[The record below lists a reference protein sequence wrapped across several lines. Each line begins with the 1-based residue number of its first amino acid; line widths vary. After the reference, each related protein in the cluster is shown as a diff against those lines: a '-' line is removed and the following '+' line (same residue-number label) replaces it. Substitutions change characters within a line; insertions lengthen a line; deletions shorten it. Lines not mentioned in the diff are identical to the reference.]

1 MERERLLST
10 FGRDVRR
17 KSETGPTPE
26 VVAGLTVWPV
36 ISPMPDPTLHG
47 FRAELGAMVRLAL
60 PIVIVQLGQMLMGV
74 ADTIMVGHV
83 SAEAIAAVALGN
95 LYFFGAAIFGMG
107 ALMALDPVVAQAVG
121 AGDTVAISRGVQRG
135 LILSLGLSVVATA
148 LLLPARPV
156 LGVLRQPAAVA
167 DVAAAYARIE
177 IAGILPFY
185 LFGALRQSLQAMKRI
200 TPIVGAIVAGNL
212 VNVGLNYLWIYGK
225 LGFPAG
231 GAVGSAWATSV
242 SRWVML
248 ALLVAVAWRT
258 LRPQLLPLRR
268 EALAWEPL
276 RRMVALGTP
285 IGVQYELEYGVFA
298 VVGIMMGW
306 MGTAQLA
313 GHQVALNLASL
324 AFMVPLGVSAA
335 AVVLVGHAV
344 GRGDSAEARRAAAA
358 GLVCGVG
365 FMAASALVMLTVPAF
380 LARIYTTDAGVAALA
395 ASLIP
400 IAGVFQVFDGVQVV
414 SIGILRGAADTRAPM
429 VVNVLGFWLVGLPVS
444 AALGF
449 GAGAGPRGLWWGL
462 TVGLALVAAVLIWRV
477 RRRLAGELR
486 RVVIDRDVVGA

>member
-1 MERERLLST
+1 
-10 FGRDVRR
+10 
-17 KSETGPTPE
+17 
-26 VVAGLTVWPV
+26 
-36 ISPMPDPTLHG
+36 
-47 FRAELGAMVRLAL
+47 MVQLAL
-60 PIVIVQLGQMLMGV
+60 PIVVVQLGQMLMGV
-74 ADTIMVGHV
+74 ADTVMVGRV

-121 AGDTVAISRGVQRG
+121 AGDAVAVARGVQRG
-135 LILSLGLSVVATA
+135 LILSIALSLVATA

-156 LGVLRQPAAVA
+156 LGLLHQPTEVA

-177 IAGILPFY
+177 AVAIVPFY
-185 LFGALRQSLQAMKRI
+185 AFGALRQSLQAMKRI
-200 TPIVGAIVAGNL
+200 APIVGTMVVANL
-212 VNVGLNYLWIYGK
+212 ANVGLNYLWIYGN
-225 LGFPAG
+225 LGFPAL
-231 GAVGSAWATSV
+231 GAVGSAWATVV
-242 SRWVML
+242 SRWLML
-248 ALLVAVAWRT
+248 LLLLAVAWRT
-258 LRPQLLPLRR
+258 LRPQLLPPRR
-268 EALAWEPL
+268 EALAWAPL
-276 RRMVALGTP
+276 RRMVALGAP

-335 AVVLVGHAV
+335 AAVLVGHAV

-365 FMAASALVMLTVPAF
+365 FMAASALVMLAMPRF
-380 LARIYTTDAGVAALA
+380 LAGVYTTDAGVAALA

-400 IAGVFQVFDGVQVV
+400 IAGVFQVFDGIQVV
-414 SIGILRGAADTRAPM
+414 SIGILRGVADTRAPM
-429 VVNVLGFWLVGLPVS
+429 VVNILGFWLVGLPVS

-462 TVGLALVAAVLIWRV
+462 TVGLVLVAAVLLWRV

-486 RVVIDRDVVGA
+486 RVVVDRDVARA

>member
-1 MERERLLST
+1 MSMT
-10 FGRDVRR
+10 
-17 KSETGPTPE
+17 
-26 VVAGLTVWPV
+26 
-36 ISPMPDPTLHG
+36 
-47 FRAELGAMVRLAL
+47 FRAELRTMVRLAL
-60 PIVIVQLGQMLMGV
+60 PIVVVQLGQMLMGV
-74 ADTIMVGHV
+74 VDTVMVGHV

-121 AGDTVAISRGVQRG
+121 AGDSVAVARGVQRG
-135 LILSLGLSVVATA
+135 LILALGLSVVATA

-156 LGVLRQPAAVA
+156 LHLLRQPPEVA
-167 DVAAAYARIE
+167 DVAATYARIE

-185 LFGALRQSLQAMKRI
+185 LFGALRQSLQALKRI
-200 TPIVGAIVAGNL
+200 APIVGAMVAGNL
-212 VNVGLNYLWIYGK
+212 ANVGLNYLWIYGK
-225 LGFPAG
+225 LGFPAA
-231 GAVGSAWATSV
+231 GAIGSAWATAV

-258 LRPQLLPLRR
+258 LKPQLLPLRR
-268 EALAWEPL
+268 DALTWEPL
-276 RRMVALGTP
+276 RRMVALGAP

-306 MGTAQLA
+306 LGTAQLA

-335 AVVLVGHAV
+335 AAVLVGHAV
-344 GRGDSAEARRAAAA
+344 GRGDIAEARRAAAA

-365 FMAASALVMLTVPAF
+365 FMSASAAVMLAIPAL
-380 LARIYTTDAGVAALA
+380 LAGLYTTDAGVAALA

-400 IAGVFQVFDGVQVV
+400 IAGVFQVFDGIQVV
-414 SIGILRGAADTRAPM
+414 SIGILRGVADTRAPM
-429 VVNVLGFWLVGLPVS
+429 VINVLGFWLVGLPVS

-462 TVGLALVAAVLIWRV
+462 TVGLMLVALVLIWRV
-477 RRRLAGELR
+477 RQRFSGQAVR

>member
-1 MERERLLST
+1 MSMT
-10 FGRDVRR
+10 
-17 KSETGPTPE
+17 
-26 VVAGLTVWPV
+26 
-36 ISPMPDPTLHG
+36 
-47 FRAELGAMVRLAL
+47 FRAELRTMVRLAL
-60 PIVIVQLGQMLMGV
+60 PIVVVQLGQMLMGV
-74 ADTIMVGHV
+74 VDTVMVGHV

-121 AGDTVAISRGVQRG
+121 AGDSVAVARRGQRG
-135 LILSLGLSVVATA
+135 LILALGLSVVATA
-148 LLLPARPV
+148 LLRPARPV
-156 LGVLRQPAAVA
+156 LHLLRQPPEVA
-167 DVAAAYARIE
+167 DVAATYARIE

-185 LFGALRQSLQAMKRI
+185 LFGALRQSLQALKRI
-200 TPIVGAIVAGNL
+200 APIVGAMVAGNL
-212 VNVGLNYLWIYGK
+212 ANVGLNYLWIYGK
-225 LGFPAG
+225 LGFPAA
-231 GAVGSAWATSV
+231 GAIGSAWATAV

-258 LRPQLLPLRR
+258 LKPQLLPLRR
-268 EALAWEPL
+268 DALTWEPL
-276 RRMVALGTP
+276 RRMVALGAP

-306 MGTAQLA
+306 LGTAQLA

-335 AVVLVGHAV
+335 AAVLVGHAV
-344 GRGDSAEARRAAAA
+344 GRGDIAEARRAAAA

-365 FMAASALVMLTVPAF
+365 FMSASAAVMLAIPAL
-380 LARIYTTDAGVAALA
+380 LAGLYTTDAGVAALA

-400 IAGVFQVFDGVQVV
+400 IAGVFQVFDGIQVV
-414 SIGILRGAADTRAPM
+414 SIGILRGVADTRAPM
-429 VVNVLGFWLVGLPVS
+429 VINVLGFWLVGLPVS

-462 TVGLALVAAVLIWRV
+462 TVGLMLVALVLIWRV
-477 RRRLAGELR
+477 RQRFSGQAVR

>member
-1 MERERLLST
+1 MSMT
-10 FGRDVRR
+10 
-17 KSETGPTPE
+17 
-26 VVAGLTVWPV
+26 
-36 ISPMPDPTLHG
+36 
-47 FRAELGAMVRLAL
+47 FRAELRTMVRLAL
-60 PIVIVQLGQMLMGV
+60 PIVVVQLGQMLMGV
-74 ADTIMVGHV
+74 VDTVMVGHV

-121 AGDTVAISRGVQRG
+121 AGDRVAVARGVQRG
-135 LILSLGLSVVATA
+135 LILALGLSVVATA

-156 LGVLRQPAAVA
+156 LHLLRQPPEVA
-167 DVAAAYARIE
+167 DVAATYARIE

-185 LFGALRQSLQAMKRI
+185 LFGALRQSLQALKRI
-200 TPIVGAIVAGNL
+200 APIVGAMVAGNL
-212 VNVGLNYLWIYGK
+212 ANVGLNYLWIYGK
-225 LGFPAG
+225 LGFPAA
-231 GAVGSAWATSV
+231 GAIGSAWATAV

-258 LRPQLLPLRR
+258 LKPQLLPLRR
-268 EALAWEPL
+268 DALTWEPL
-276 RRMVALGTP
+276 RRMVALGAP

-306 MGTAQLA
+306 LGTAQLA

-335 AVVLVGHAV
+335 AAVLVGHAV
-344 GRGDSAEARRAAAA
+344 GRGDIAEARRAAAA

-365 FMAASALVMLTVPAF
+365 FMSASAAVMLAIPAL
-380 LARIYTTDAGVAALA
+380 LAGLYTTDAGVAALA

-400 IAGVFQVFDGVQVV
+400 IAGVFQVFDGIQVV
-414 SIGILRGAADTRAPM
+414 SIGILRGVADTRAPM
-429 VVNVLGFWLVGLPVS
+429 VINVLGFWLVGLPVS

-462 TVGLALVAAVLIWRV
+462 TVGLMLVALVLIWRV
-477 RRRLAGELR
+477 RQRFSGQAVR

>member
-1 MERERLLST
+1 M
-10 FGRDVRR
+10 
-17 KSETGPTPE
+17 
-26 VVAGLTVWPV
+26 
-36 ISPMPDPTLHG
+36 PMT
-47 FRAELGAMVRLAL
+47 FRAELRAMVRLAV
-60 PIVIVQLGQMLMGV
+60 PIVAVQLGQMLMGV
-74 ADTIMVGHV
+74 ADTVMVGRV

-107 ALMALDPVVAQAVG
+107 ALMALDPVIAQAVG
-121 AGDTVAISRGVQRG
+121 ARDTVAVARGVQRG
-135 LILSLGLSVVATA
+135 LILSLALSLVATA

-156 LGVLRQPAAVA
+156 LGLLRQPQAVA
-167 DVAAAYARIE
+167 DVAATYARIE

-185 LFGALRQSLQAMKRI
+185 VIGALRQSLQAMKRI
-200 TPIVGAIVAGNL
+200 APIVGAIIAGNL
-212 VNVGLNYLWIYGK
+212 ANVGLNYLWIYGR

-248 ALLVAVAWRT
+248 LLLVAVGWPT

-268 EALAWEPL
+268 EAFAWQPL
-276 RRMVALGTP
+276 RRMAALGAP

-306 MGTAQLA
+306 LGTEQLA

-335 AVVLVGHAV
+335 AAVLVGHAV
-344 GRGDSAEARRAAAA
+344 GRGDVAEARRAAAA

-365 FMAASALVMLTVPAF
+365 FMAASALVMLTIPRF
-380 LARIYTTDAGVAALA
+380 LAGIYTTDPGVAALA

-400 IAGVFQVFDGVQVV
+400 IAGVFQVFDGIQVV
-414 SIGILRGAADTRAPM
+414 SIGILRGVGDTRAPM

-462 TVGLALVAAVLIWRV
+462 TVGLMLVAAVLIWRV
-477 RRRLAGELR
+477 RRRLAGEIR

>member
-1 MERERLLST
+1 M
-10 FGRDVRR
+10 
-17 KSETGPTPE
+17 
-26 VVAGLTVWPV
+26 
-36 ISPMPDPTLHG
+36 PMS
-47 FRAELGAMVRLAL
+47 FRAALDAMVRLAL
-60 PIVIVQLGQMLMGV
+60 PIVAVQLGQMLMGV
-74 ADTIMVGHV
+74 VDTIMVGHV

-121 AGDTVAISRGVQRG
+121 AGDTVAVARGVQRG
-135 LILSLGLSVVATA
+135 LVMALGLSVVATA

-156 LGVLRQPAAVA
+156 LALLHQPAGVA
-167 DVAAAYARIE
+167 DVAATYARVE
-177 IAGILPFY
+177 IAGIVPFY
-185 LFGALRQSLQAMKRI
+185 LFGALRQSLQAVKRI
-200 TPIVGAIVAGNL
+200 APIVGAMIAGNL
-212 VNVGLNYLWIYGK
+212 TNLGLNYLWIYGR
-225 LGFPAG
+225 LGFPAA
-231 GAVGSAWATSV
+231 GAVGSAWATVV

-248 ALLVAVAWRT
+248 GLLLVVAWRS
-258 LRPQLLPLRR
+258 LRPQLVPLRR

-276 RRMVALGTP
+276 RRMVSLGAP

-335 AVVLVGHAV
+335 AAVLVGHAV
-344 GRGDSAEARRAAAA
+344 GRGDIAEARRAAAA
-358 GLVCGVG
+358 GLACGVG
-365 FMAASALVMLTVPAF
+365 FMSASALVMLLLPTF
-380 LARIYTTDAGVAALA
+380 LAGIYTTDPGVAALA

-400 IAGVFQVFDGVQVV
+400 IAGVFRVFDGIQVV
-414 SIGILRGAADTRAPM
+414 SIGILRGVADTRAPM

-449 GAGAGPRGLWWGL
+449 GARGGPPGLWWGL
-462 TVGLALVAAVLIWRV
+462 TVGLMLVALVLIWRV
-477 RRRLAGELR
+477 RRRLAGDVT
-486 RVVIDRDVVGA
+486 RVVIDRDVVQA